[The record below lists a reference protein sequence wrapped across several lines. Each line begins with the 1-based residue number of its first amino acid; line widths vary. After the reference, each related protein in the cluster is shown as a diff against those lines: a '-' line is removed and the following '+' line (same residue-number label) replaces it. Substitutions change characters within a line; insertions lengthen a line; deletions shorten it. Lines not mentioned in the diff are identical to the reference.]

1 MASRYNEA
9 GYFYDEQFRRYIL
22 QFMRLFGGLLIKTGR
37 GKDGIEKFLKVPCR
51 YADMQRMVGHILKN
65 NSENVV
71 NSCPFITSNI
81 LTLQPDR
88 SRTLDPQYTEQV
100 QITERKFDQE
110 TGKYTNDIGNMYTV
124 ERLMPTPYTLTMQVD
139 IWTSNTDQKLQL
151 MEQILVL
158 FNPAIELQANTNILD
173 WTALTVVELTDI
185 SWSSRGVPQGIDS
198 QIDVGSITFTM
209 PIWISPPVKIT
220 QQKLIE
226 QITAR
231 TQNMDADFDP
241 NAFDFFGDATY
252 LNRQIITP
260 QNTSIK
266 VVAGTPPQ
274 IQLLSHAG
282 INDDGEGGA
291 FDWAKYLLDYGGL
304 TNNVTQIRLRLQS
317 DPELDTNPNDIVGT
331 ISTTESANV
340 VDFTVDVDTLPGTDL
355 TVNAV
360 INPHVSYPDDGT
372 LPVANITQKYLILDD
387 IGASGAEN
395 VTDGWGILV
404 AGKNDIIS
412 YNGSNW
418 VIHFDSSVS
427 DGPTY
432 IQNNFTGEQFKWN
445 GTQWA
450 NSYQG
455 RYYPGFWRIVN

>member
-22 QFMRLFGGLLIKTGR
+22 QFMRLFGGLLIKTGK

-51 YADMQRMVGHILKN
+51 YADMQRMVGHVLRN

-71 NSCPFITSNI
+71 NSCPFITSHI

-88 SRTLDPQYTEQV
+88 TRTLDPFYTDKKHV
-100 QITERKFDQE
+100 TERKFDQE
-110 TGKYTNDIGNMYTV
+110 TGKYTDEIGNMYTV

-139 IWTSNTDQKLQL
+139 MWTSNTDQKLQL

-173 WTALTVVELTDI
+173 WTSLTVVELTDI
-185 SWSSRGVPQGIDS
+185 SWSARGVPQGIDS
-198 QIDVGSITFTM
+198 QIDVGSLTFTM
-209 PIWISPPVKIT
+209 PIWVSPPVKIT
-220 QQKLIE
+220 QQKLIH
-226 QITAR
+226 QIAAR
-231 TQNMDADFDP
+231 TQNMDP
-241 NAFDFFGDATY
+241 NFNPEAFDFFGDAQY

-260 QNTSIK
+260 NDTSIK
-266 VVAGTPPQ
+266 VVSGSLPQ

-282 INDDGEGGA
+282 INEDSEGKP
-291 FDWAKYLLDYGGL
+291 FDWATYLLPYGGL
-304 TNNVTQIRLRLQS
+304 TDGVTQIRLRLNA
-317 DPELDTNPNDIVGT
+317 DPEDQTNPNDIVGT
-331 ISTTESANV
+331 ITTTGSKNV

-360 INPHVSYPDDGT
+360 IDPHVSYPGDGT
-372 LPVANITQKYLILDD
+372 LPAAAVNQRYLILDD
-387 IGASGAEN
+387 IGASGAAN
-395 VTDGWGILV
+395 VTNAWNNLV
-404 AGKNDIIS
+404 AGKNDLIQ
-412 YNGSNW
+412 YNGSAW
-418 VIHFDSSVS
+418 VVQFDSSES

-432 IQNNFTGEQFKWN
+432 IQNNFTGEQFKWD